1 MTSVSQNVYIDKLD
15 DIVGEYSNTYHRTI
29 KMKPVYVKD
38 NTYIDFQKEIN
49 DKDPKVKVGDYVRI
63 SKYKNIFAKGCTPN
77 WSEEAFVIK
86 KLKIQFHGRMLLM
99 ILMVK
104 KLLEHFMKKNY
115 KRLIENKLE

>member
-99 ILMVK
+99 ILLVK
-104 KLLEHFMKKNY
+104 KMDI
-115 KRLIENKLE
+115 LIKLMVMVY

>member
-77 WSEEAFVIK
+77 
-86 KLKIQFHGRMLLM
+86 
-99 ILMVK
+99 
-104 KLLEHFMKKNY
+104 
-115 KRLIENKLE
+115 